1 MIKHILFDCDGVL
14 IDTEIVA
21 AEVVTHWLNSEG
33 VDIDIETF
41 IADYTGK
48 TFSDILEILKL
59 KMLLASNIDT
69 REAVMFMDEEIRKN
83 MRPITG
89 VYEMLEQ
96 VPVTSSMVSNSAVD
110 YVLEA
115 IGLLKA
121 DHIFERRVFS
131 AEMVRK
137 GKPDPAVY
145 LLALEKLG
153 LNKEE
158 VMVVEDS
165 VAGVTASTAAGLN
178 TIGFLGGTHVRNGH
192 GERLKALG
200 AAELVHNHQE
210 LSTYLNNLSSI

>member
-21 AEVVTHWLNSEG
+21 AEVVTHWLNAEG

-41 IADYTGK
+41 ISEYTGK

-59 KMLLASNIDT
+59 KMLLASDIDT
-69 REAVMFMDEEIRKN
+69 REAVLFMDEEIRSK

-145 LLALEKLG
+145 HLALEKLG
-153 LNKEE
+153 LNKNQ
-158 VMVVEDS
+158 VIVVEDS
-165 VAGVTASTAAGLN
+165 VAGVTASTAAGLK
-178 TIGFLGGTHVRNGH
+178 TVGFLGGTHVRNGH
-192 GERLKALG
+192 GDKLRALG

-210 LSTYLNNLSSI
+210 LSDYLKAL